1 MASNTLEITLVRSTP
16 ESWGLRLQGGVDLKK
31 VLSIMYVNE
40 GSPSQHCGL
49 KTGDVILEINGQSTG
64 DMTHQQAL
72 DTIVSS
78 GDKVVM
84 IVQRG
89 GYQDSLV
96 IPGMWKPTVEVV
108 DGVTKT
114 SLVAPPVPEDS
125 HWDVKHNITAK
136 GFKSEVTTPGF
147 RSVCAPVTKLGGG
160 DTHTNASAAAG
171 PHIGQSLLLQSTP
184 QFNAEPKTMISGMRP
199 PAGLAASLARAAAA
213 KSQSTVSTNN
223 TQTHTGDNVWTQE
236 F

>member
-78 GDKVVM
+78 GDMVVM

-89 GYQDSLV
+89 GYQDQSS
-96 IPGMWKPTVEVV
+96 G
-108 DGVTKT
+108 T
-114 SLVAPPVPEDS
+114 SC
-125 HWDVKHNITAK
+125 T
-136 GFKSEVTTPGF
+136 
-147 RSVCAPVTKLGGG
+147 
-160 DTHTNASAAAG
+160 
-171 PHIGQSLLLQSTP
+171 
-184 QFNAEPKTMISGMRP
+184 
-199 PAGLAASLARAAAA
+199 
-213 KSQSTVSTNN
+213 
-223 TQTHTGDNVWTQE
+223 
-236 F
+236 

>member
-1 MASNTLEITLVRSTP
+1 MASNTVEITLVRPSP
-16 ESWGLRLQGGVDLKK
+16 GSWGLRLQGGVDLKK
-31 VLSIMYVNE
+31 VLSIMHVNE

-72 DTIVSS
+72 DIIVSS

-108 DGVTKT
+108 DGVIKH

-136 GFKSEVTTPGF
+136 GFTSQLTTPGF
-147 RSVCAPVTKLGGG
+147 RSVCAPVTKLGGDTNTSG
-160 DTHTNASAAAG
+160 DDMQG
-171 PHIGQSLLLQSTP
+171 SLLVETEAPP
-184 QFNAEPKTMISGMRP
+184 QFNPQPKTMISIMKP
-199 PAGLAASLARAAAA
+199 PAGLAASLARAAAT
-213 KSQSTVSTNN
+213 KTQSAVSTDNIQ
-223 TQTHTGDNVWTQE
+223 TQTQTGGVWTQE